1 MGGCDFTAAIVAEGW
16 KICRDELP
24 ATEEQPQV
32 SNDKYYLHLRG
43 HRRSSIFILIPD
55 LSCIFVLIT
64 VLIPFIPALLVRD

>member
-43 HRRSSIFILIPD
+43 HRRSSIFILIPQICPAFSFLLLFSS
-55 LSCIFVLIT
+55 LSFPHCW
-64 VLIPFIPALLVRD
+64 